1 MPHWVETTKDEDM
14 KAHEFLTEDS
24 TKSYEIQ
31 RGDTLS
37 KIARDNSTTV
47 DAIMDLNQ
55 GNRAIRDRD
64 TIYAGSTI
72 KLPTTSTGFDSDAR
86 VKRQGSTDV
95 DKPDDIAKIGN
106 QKFPNTPAPSVGP
119 NDDMGGKDFGVDEPD
134 WEYPTV
140 ELGFGDP
147 GYTPLIGGRVE
158 KHPDGNWYYP
168 DGAKAKPV
176 VAQFAEKRLKDLDI
190 VKSKD
195 LGSQKFPMTK
205 GPTPS
210 DVPPLGR
217 PPRVSNKDKNTG
229 PRPNRPDQLRNEKN
243 DISPIPGAWRTDP
256 FGSPRPLGRKHQG
269 IDLHADIGTPVLA
282 PNNGK
287 VLDVGYGATT
297 GTYLTLGD
305 MQGNKAHRFMHLSKT
320 LVDQGDTVKQGQEI
334 AKSGNS
340 GYSEITNKSY
350 PAHLHWEKFVN
361 GEPVDA
367 SKFVELPARPSKP

>member
-1 MPHWVETTKDEDM
+1 M
-14 KAHEFLTEDS
+14 KSYEFLTEDS

-37 KIARDNSTTV
+37 QIARDNSTTV
-47 DAIMDLNQ
+47 DAIMDLNR

-205 GPTPS
+205 
-210 DVPPLGR
+210 VPGDAPPGG
-217 PPRVSNKDKNTG
+217 PPRVSSKDKNTG
-229 PRPNRPDQLRNEKN
+229 PRPTRPDQGR
-243 DISPIPGAWRTDP
+243 DQSPMPGVKSGSG
-256 FGSPRPLGRKHQG
+256 FGPRK
-269 IDLHADIGTPVLA
+269 A
-282 PNNGK
+282 P
-287 VLDVGYGATT
+287 
-297 GTYLTLGD
+297 TLGD
-305 MQGNKAHRFMHLSKT
+305 RIVGSTDHQGVDFPAPIGTSVYAPNKAKVISVDRTPLGGLTIVLGNEKGEIAHKFLHLDKS
-320 LVDQGDTVKQGQEI
+320 LVKVGDIVEKGQEI
-334 AKSGNS
+334 AKSGQS
-340 GYSEITNKSY
+340 GAWTTG
-350 PAHLHWEKFVN
+350 PHLHWEKWVDGKPVN
-361 GEPVDA
+361 PKDYVNLD
-367 SKFVELPARPSKP
+367 